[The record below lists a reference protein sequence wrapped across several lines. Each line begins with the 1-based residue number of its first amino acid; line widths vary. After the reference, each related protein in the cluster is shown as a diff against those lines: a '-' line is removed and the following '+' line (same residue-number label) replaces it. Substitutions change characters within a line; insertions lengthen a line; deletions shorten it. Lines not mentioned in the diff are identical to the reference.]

1 MPYRSR
7 EPNTM
12 ELALVRFSPTYLQS
26 HFVVGPTRSILEVLV
41 RKLPTFERV
50 GKPILEPANLLS
62 GGYVQKTFCKPNAIR
77 DHHAFEF
84 IDLIVT
90 SMPLP
95 RAGKPLYPFNQNAPV
110 PRAIENYDLA
120 GVREPFP
127 EALQIVSAAFVRQR
141 RRDRIYLKA
150 SRV

>member
-1 MPYRSR
+1 M
-7 EPNTM
+7 
-12 ELALVRFSPTYLQS
+12 
-26 HFVVGPTRSILEVLV
+26 RSIVEVLV

-50 GKPILEPANLLS
+50 GKTILEPADLLS

-90 SMPLP
+90 SMPLR
-95 RAGKPLYPFNQNAPV
+95 RAGKPLYQNAPV

-127 EALQIVSAAFVRQR
+127 EALQVRSAAFVRQR

>member
-1 MPYRSR
+1 MS
-7 EPNTM
+7 
-12 ELALVRFSPTYLQS
+12 ALP
-26 HFVVGPTRSILEVLV
+26 PKADIADAM
-41 RKLPTFERV
+41 RKCPLC
-50 GKPILEPANLLS
+50 AN
-62 GGYVQKTFCKPNAIR
+62 NEH

-127 EALQIVSAAFVRQR
+127 EALQVVPAAFVRQR